1 MPHAQPALW
10 AILIVAGCAALSALL
25 IFILRPLLLRYL
37 MAHPNARSSHKSPT
51 PQGAGLAVMASVLTG
66 CAIGLFYIGAAEP
79 RLLWPLVAAAGL
91 TLLGAADDMRSLPV
105 WLRLLSQFLAACA
118 VVVTLPEGFRLL
130 PGLMPAA
137 VEDALLV
144 VGIVWFV
151 NAVNFL
157 DGLDWMMVAQAMP
170 VTLAVAVLHF
180 LGIVPGKVGLLALA
194 LLGAMLGFAV
204 FNKHPARI
212 FLGDAGSL
220 PIGLCLAYLLIFVA
234 KANLA
239 AAILLGLYTLAD
251 ATATLFRRA
260 ARKEPLF
267 AAHRTHYYQ
276 RAVAE
281 GFSVPQV
288 TARIFLLEIVLA
300 VLAVLVAVVESIAVD
315 LAALGLGLAATALTL
330 WLLARGPR

>member
-91 TLLGAADDMRSLPV
+91 TFLGAADDMRSLPV

-157 DGLDWMMVAQAMP
+157 DGLDWMMVAQAVP

-251 ATATLFRRA
+251 ATATLVRRA

-315 LAALGLGLAATALTL
+315 LAALGLGLAATTLTL

>member
-10 AILIVAGCAALSALL
+10 AILIVVGCAALSALL

-51 PQGAGLAVMASVLTG
+51 PQGAGLAVMASVLTA
-66 CAIGLFYIGAAEP
+66 CAIGLFYMGAAEP

-91 TLLGAADDMRSLPV
+91 TFLGAADDMRSLPV

-157 DGLDWMMVAQAMP
+157 DGLDWMMVAQAVP

-251 ATATLFRRA
+251 ATATLVRRA

-288 TARIFLLEIVLA
+288 TARIFLLEIVLG